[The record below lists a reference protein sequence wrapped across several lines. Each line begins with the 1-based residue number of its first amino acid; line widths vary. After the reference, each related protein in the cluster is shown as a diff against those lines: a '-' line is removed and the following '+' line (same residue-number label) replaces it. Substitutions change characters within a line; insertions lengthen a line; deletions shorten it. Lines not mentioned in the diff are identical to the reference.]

1 MHKSNFSPFSWP
13 VSLKT
18 GNTAAH
24 ICNVNLLFV
33 GSLKG
38 SGYGAEICKW
48 KGKKKNLWLGDRRE
62 GKTVNTNMKPGG
74 WGGHRGDKLFPL
86 WASTLGVK
94 PVSCYAV

>member
-1 MHKSNFSPFSWP
+1 M
-13 VSLKT
+13 KT